1 MAHLDAVEY
10 LPLFETAKKDYRI
23 NQKLTGYSRASEIR
37 QCREIIRRLKR
48 LKKVQKKA
56 AR

>member
-10 LPLFETAKKDYRI
+10 LPLFETAKKDYEI
-23 NQKLTGYSRASEIR
+23 NQKLTGYSHASEIR
-37 QCREIIRRLKR
+37 QFREIIRRLKR
-48 LKKVQKKA
+48 LKKRKNT

>member
-23 NQKLTGYSRASEIR
+23 NQKLTGYSHASEIR

-48 LKKVQKKA
+48 LKKRKNT

>member
-10 LPLFETAKKDYRI
+10 LPLFETAKKDYEI
-23 NQKLTGYSRASEIR
+23 NQKLTGYSHASEIR